1 MEKWVFLRHNFFIM
15 CYVSCVMNIKVY
27 SVIVSLKFLFLQ
39 WFLITRPCCFFS
51 TKKNDEDFL
60 LSGKGYG
67 VEFCVFCDAIRVIIS
82 LDIFLAFNYYDQI
95 SFLKVEWHQVKFEV
109 VHGCSE
115 KQPLMTLFC
124 RIYLLLKCMKLPKKW
139 ILIKYLFSLR
149 PVHAME
155 LMQMKPV

>member
-1 MEKWVFLRHNFFIM
+1 
-15 CYVSCVMNIKVY
+15 MNIKVY
-27 SVIVSLKFLFLQ
+27 SIIVSLNFLFLQ
-39 WFLITRPCCFFS
+39 WLLITRPCCFFS

-60 LSGKGYG
+60 SGKGYN

-82 LDIFLAFNYYDQI
+82 LDIFLAFNYFINLWSDQFSESRMASSQI
-95 SFLKVEWHQVKFEV
+95 WGR
-109 VHGCSE
+109 HGCSE

-124 RIYLLLKCMKLPKKW
+124 RVECLYLLVKCMKIPKKW
-139 ILIKYLFSLR
+139 LLIKYLFSLR